1 MPLEVLC
8 SMRSSCGTCWRL
20 IRRSREQQLQSGI
33 LKKSGFCVAFH
44 CGFRT
49 ATEDMKGTRR
59 CMLQKP
65 SRKMS

>member
-20 IRRSREQQLQSGI
+20 IRRSREQQLQLGI

-44 CGFRT
+44 CGFWT
-49 ATEDMKGTRR
+49 AGEDLKGTRR

>member
-8 SMRSSCGTCWRL
+8 SMQSSCSTCRRS
-20 IRRSREQQLQSGI
+20 IRRSREQQLQLGM
-33 LKKSGFCVAFH
+33 LKKSGFSVAFH
-44 CGFRT
+44 CGFWT
-49 ATEDMKGTRR
+49 ATEGMKGTSR